1 MWADEYVGLPFKLGG
16 RTREE
21 GLDCWGLVRLVLI
34 EQTGIMYPSYR
45 GDDPQG
51 WTIVEHANKYRTPRE
66 PKVLD
71 VVILNT
77 EVLNKENQY
86 VLAPVHV
93 GIFVGPDQI
102 LHIEK
107 GRMSCVQPPRH
118 LRIHRV
124 IRPK

>member
-1 MWADEYVGLPFKLGG
+1 MWADDYVGLPFKLGG

-34 EQTGIMYPSYR
+34 EQTGILYPAWRDSTQLQIM
-45 GDDPQG
+45 DHSN
-51 WTIVEHANKYRTPRE
+51 VYRTVKE

-71 VVILNT
+71 VAILNT
-77 EVLNKENQY
+77 EVKNKQDEW

-93 GIFVGPDQI
+93 GIFVSSDQI
-102 LHIEK
+102 LHIQT
-107 GRMSCVQPPRH
+107 GHLSRVQYSRH

-124 IRPK
+124 IRP